1 MLRALG
7 LLRQSNVLF
16 SKRIHLDDQF
26 SDAWYALALI
36 LDFQKTDMEAIH
48 YINKALEIDKENVDY
63 LFTYAEIQEK
73 IGFIEEAEIA
83 YKKVIELENYD
94 PDIWLNYSNLLYQ
107 KNHQKRSHRNTFIK
121 ALSII
126 LKVRIFFIDF
136 RPISLTK
143 GKKRKPL
150 TFSKVHWKLKHDK
163 HSDIF
168 TYIPHVKDNPNLLNL
183 LNTYKK

>member
-1 MLRALG
+1 M
-7 LLRQSNVLF
+7 F
-16 SKRIHLDDQF
+16 SKSNSLDDQF

-36 LDFQKTDMEAIH
+36 LDFQNRDMEAIH
-48 YINKALEIDKENVDY
+48 YINKALDIDKENVDY

-107 KNHQKRSHRNTFIK
+107 KNHQKEAIEILYQGIKYHPKSADIFYRLSAYLFNEGEEAK
-121 ALSII
+121 ALNFFQSA
-126 LKVRIFFIDF
+126 LK
-136 RPISLTK
+136 LNY
-143 GKKRKPL
+143 
-150 TFSKVHWKLKHDK
+150 DK